1 MCSIEGGDILR
12 ANTIISE
19 VSWRFMKDGVVPEAM
34 AKRKLS
40 KKPVFSLTATIQPS
54 HSPKGSQRG
63 RQGRGEVQSPSGL
76 TKDAASG
83 MG

>member
-1 MCSIEGGDILR
+1 
-12 ANTIISE
+12 
-19 VSWRFMKDGVVPEAM
+19 MKDGIVPEAM
-34 AKRKLS
+34 AKRKLN

-63 RQGRGEVQSPSGL
+63 RQGQGEVQSPSGL